1 MKRVPFVAGNW
12 KMNTSL
18 SEARQLVN
26 RLIPLV
32 SEVKDVCMAVCPP
45 FPYLIPIVEVLQGSR
60 IKVGA
65 QNMHFEKQGAFTGEV
80 SGDML
85 KDVGCTYVILGHS
98 ERRHIFG
105 EDDAVINKKVRKA
118 LEMGLKPIFCV
129 GEQLEE
135 REAGKTEQ
143 IVETQIKRGL
153 EDISADQMVNVTFAY
168 EPVWAIGT
176 GKTATPE
183 QAQDVHRFIRDWLQ
197 VRYNQTLAE
206 KICIQYGGSVNQENA
221 KALMD
226 QTDIDGALV
235 GGASLKA
242 EHFSSIIKAAVQTT

>member
-1 MKRVPFVAGNW
+1 MTRIPFVAGNW

-18 SEARQLVN
+18 AEAKQLVKQ
-26 RLIPLV
+26 V
-32 SEVKDVCMAVCPP
+32 SLQVAEIKDVRIAVCPP
-45 FPYLIPIVEVLQGSR
+45 FPYLIPIVETLQGSQ

-85 KDVGCTYVILGHS
+85 RDIGCTYVIIGHS

-105 EDDAVINKKVRKA
+105 EDDSVINKKIRKA
-118 LEMGLKPIFCV
+118 LEIGLKPILCV

-153 EDISADQMVNVTFAY
+153 ENISADQMMNITIAY

-183 QAQDVHRFIRDWLQ
+183 QAQDVHRFIRDWLED
-197 VRYNQTLAE
+197 RYNQTLAE

-221 KALMD
+221 KTLMN

-242 EHFSSIIKAAVQTT
+242 EHFSSIIKAAIQIK